1 MKIDESNIN
10 TYIKGNKLILNH
22 KSVER
27 IEFFP
32 DYLVEIELI
41 GNKLYRLPKLPENL
55 VRLNCGNN
63 LITELPEIPDTLK
76 WLYCYNN
83 DITEL
88 PILPIDLIWLD
99 VTGNRLKNKPTN
111 EIKQW
116 IIDHNILTNRRNILR
131 QINDK

>member
-1 MKIDESNIN
+1 MEINESNIN

-27 IEFFP
+27 IDFFP
-32 DYLVEIELI
+32 DHLLEIDLNE
-41 GNKLYRLPKLPENL
+41 NKLYRLPKLPENL

-63 LITELPEIPDTLK
+63 FLTEIPDTLK

-88 PILPIDLIWLD
+88 PILPINLIWLD
-99 VTGNRLKNKPTN
+99 VSGNRLKNYPTN
-111 EIKQW
+111 GIEQW
-116 IIDHNILTNRRNILR
+116 VISHNILTNRKNILR
-131 QINDK
+131 QINENR